1 MRKPITLLAAM
12 LLTLCVACQ
21 KQFEED
27 PASQGAM
34 DGFQS
39 VTVSA
44 AFGDGT
50 KSADDFILNAG
61 DKVSV
66 YCTDASNSGN
76 TKFYTFTAKST
87 GTTVS
92 LSGSIPSTAKI
103 GNVALYPA
111 SEWHYYSSSHYYF
124 NVDENK
130 NFTSSSNP
138 APDRPMYGTKNSNG
152 SFTFSPVAGVAK
164 YIMTGL
170 PSNVTKVKFTFTASS
185 TKINGS
191 FKIYNGSNYYSWNP
205 ANSSSSSD
213 KKLVRYCNVVNG
225 TASMYIPYAEGTIW
239 GYSSILVQDYSA
251 GYSSTTLFSDDH
263 IGDIPV
269 TRGHVTTINPT
280 FVSAY
285 GIDWSSVASAGSPS
299 SSYPA
304 IKAFKATADD
314 TYLYVYL
321 ETDPSAMG
329 SATHN
334 YDNVLNIYLSDG
346 SQSNSSNWIW
356 NKQATDV
363 SAMGGWLR
371 KNGSAYFSSW
381 GGDNVSSS
389 VTEGDNSYIYEIRY
403 KRSMHSLLSG
413 SSVLVGAYVNNNWQ
427 DQSGAN
433 SSNYTHVGILPAPGG
448 SMYTVSMS
456 GGSGGGGNPQD
467 LTFHEK
473 SSDVM
478 NPERGLYRMNEYNFL
493 NNKLPEAIVD
503 TYDDN
508 SLVMTLFY
516 LYDYVKKDHL
526 PSSVVNRI
534 GDVFKAV
541 RAAGKK
547 AIVRFGYSN
556 SYPVDYQEPKL
567 SRILN
572 HLNDLSDVFTN
583 NSDVIYVV
591 QAGFI
596 GAYGEWYYTTY
607 FPFER
612 PSSTSST
619 NSVSNYDDRI
629 TVLNKILEVIPD
641 SRQVEVRAPYYKRFF
656 LDKNHIRSWSEI
668 SGPGGTGKNERIG
681 FHNDAFL
688 YGGDDMGTF
697 PYSMDRNMWESQSE
711 YLICGGEAPYSETE
725 PSQMDGSNYNTVKNA
740 IFNQHY
746 SYLHNDRA
754 YYTHP
759 NEPDE
764 GSKLMRY
771 WYSQGWMSDIQKWL
785 GYRLY
790 LSNASISEAR
800 TSGSTLTVSMKIK
813 NSGAAR
819 VMNARPMKLV
829 LLHGNT
835 PVVLKSNVGD
845 IRKVA
850 SNGGSYTYTVN
861 VTLPQNI
868 VAGDKLAIWLPD
880 ASTGLQD
887 RPEYSIR
894 LVNSDVTWSNG
905 YNVFYTF

>member
-1 MRKPITLLAAM
+1 MKKPIILIAAM
-12 LLTLCVACQ
+12 LLPFCFSCQ
-21 KQFEED
+21 KQLEEEPD
-27 PASQGAM
+27 LQ
-34 DGFQS
+34 DGYKR
-39 VTVSA
+39 VTLEA
-44 AFGDGT
+44 DFGTGT
-50 KSADDFILNAG
+50 KAADDFKIYSG

-66 YCTDASNSGN
+66 YCTDASNSAN
-76 TKFYTFTAKST
+76 TKFYTFTSQGS
-87 GTTVS
+87 GTSVT
-92 LSGSIPSTAKI
+92 LSGSIPSTASV
-103 GNVALYPA
+103 GSVALYPA
-111 SEWHYYSSSHYYF
+111 SDWHYYSSSHYYF
-124 NVDENK
+124 NVDENR
-130 NFTSSSNP
+130 NLTSSS
-138 APDRPMYGTKNSNG
+138 AQSSTDRPMYGTKTSG
-152 SFTFSPVAGVAK
+152 KKFSFTPLAGAAK
-164 YIMTGL
+164 YVVSGL
-170 PSNVTKVKFTFTASS
+170 PSSVTKVKFTFTASS
-185 TKINGS
+185 SKINGS
-191 FKIYNGSNYYSWNP
+191 FKIYNGTNYYSWNP
-205 ANSSSSSD
+205 ASSASSSD
-213 KKLVRYCNVVNG
+213 KKIVRYCNVVNG

-251 GYSSTTLFSDDH
+251 GYSSTTLLSEDH
-263 IGDIPV
+263 IGDISV
-269 TRGHVTTINPT
+269 TRGHVTTINPS

-304 IKAFKATADD
+304 IKAFKAKADD
-314 TYLYVYL
+314 TYLYIYL
-321 ETDPSAMG
+321 ETDPAAMG
-329 SATHN
+329 STTHN

-356 NKQATDV
+356 NKQATEV

-389 VTEGDNSYIYEIRY
+389 ITEGDNSYIYEIRY

-448 SMYTVSMS
+448 SMYAVSMS
-456 GGSGGGGNPQD
+456 GGSGSGGNPQD

-473 SSDVM
+473 SSDVV
-478 NPERGLYRMNEYNFL
+478 NPERGLYRMNEYNF
-493 NNKLPEAIVD
+493 NGNSLPGAYVD

-516 LYDYVKKDHL
+516 LYDYVRKDHL
-526 PSSVVNRI
+526 PSNVVDRI
-534 GDVFKAV
+534 GDVFDAV

-567 SRILN
+567 SRIKN
-572 HLNDLSDVFTN
+572 HLDDLADVLDEN
-583 NSDVIYVV
+583 KDVIYVV

-612 PSSTSST
+612 PSASSNA
-619 NSVSNYDDRI
+619 NSVSGFDDRI
-629 TVLNKILEVIPD
+629 TVLRKILDVVPP

-656 LDKNHIRSWSEI
+656 LDKNHIQSWSEI
-668 SGPGGTGKNERIG
+668 TSPGGTGDNERIG

-688 YGGDDMGTF
+688 YGGEDMGTF
-697 PYSMDRNMWESQSE
+697 PYSMDRTMWEHQSE
-711 YLICGGEAPYSETE
+711 YLICGGEAPYSDTD
-725 PSQMDGSNYNTVKNA
+725 PSQMAGYSYNTVRNT
-740 IFNQHY
+740 IFSQHY

-754 YYTHP
+754 YYTYP
-759 NEPDE
+759 NNPDK

-771 WYSQGWMSDIQKWL
+771 WYSQGWMTDIQKWL

-790 LSNASISEAR
+790 LSNASISDAR

-819 VMNARPMKLV
+819 VMNERPMKLV
-829 LLHGNT
+829 LLHGST
-835 PVVLKSNVGD
+835 PVILKNNVGD

-850 SNGGSYTYTVN
+850 SDGGSYTYTVN
-861 VTLPQNI
+861 VSLPQNI
-868 VAGDKLAIWLPD
+868 VSGDKLAIWLPD
-880 ASTGLQD
+880 AEPRLQD